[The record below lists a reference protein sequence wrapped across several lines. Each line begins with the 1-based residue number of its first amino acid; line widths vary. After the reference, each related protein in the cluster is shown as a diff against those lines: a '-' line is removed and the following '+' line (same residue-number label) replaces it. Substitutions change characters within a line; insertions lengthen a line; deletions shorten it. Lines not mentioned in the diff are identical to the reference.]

1 MLDGLLLRV
10 IVLRGIFLWMIL
22 FFVVLGHFEQENLL
36 QVSPNPAYGQVIS
49 YNNRHYMRQN
59 I

>member
-1 MLDGLLLRV
+1 MLTGLLFGV
-10 IVLRGIFLWMIL
+10 IVLRGIFLWMIFL
-22 FFVVLGHFEQENLL
+22 LILGDFEQENLL
-36 QVSPNPAYGQVIS
+36 QVSPNPACGQFTY